1 MEFVINIIDSCGCA
15 FGDTGLTTKQGIDLC
30 IDFKGTDDIN
40 GQQEGKCRN
49 QLRKSNLAKN
59 LPVIWRQTFCDSYNV
74 SLSMLRIPAKRIIIL
89 KAKLLQSQK

>member
-49 QLRKSNLAKN
+49 QLRKK
-59 LPVIWRQTFCDSYNV
+59 
-74 SLSMLRIPAKRIIIL
+74 
-89 KAKLLQSQK
+89 